1 MARKYAY
8 EFQIPMQDLKLTD
21 LENKMRIQISE
32 NFALFNEICPVYISL
47 NMGRPVNESEESNEL
62 KIANF
67 RLVDRKSA
75 TVTGQYLTINFLKC
89 DLPFQ
94 MIRIIAFDN
103 RTCETYQLDLTKD
116 DLLILTEGHMRLL
129 EEENLNDLCS
139 LVLNQLTMIH
149 RKLAEQK
156 AGD

>member
-8 EFQIPMQDLKLTD
+8 EFQIPVQDLKLVD
-21 LENKMRIQISE
+21 LEHKMRIQISE

-47 NMGRPVNESEESNEL
+47 NMGRPVNESEEQNEL

-89 DLPFQ
+89 DLPF
-94 MIRIIAFDN
+94 
-103 RTCETYQLDLTKD
+103 
-116 DLLILTEGHMRLL
+116 
-129 EEENLNDLCS
+129 
-139 LVLNQLTMIH
+139 
-149 RKLAEQK
+149 
-156 AGD
+156 